1 MPTLADHSSTSIIKL
16 LAVGENGTGK
26 SGALASLAKAGYRL
40 WILDYDNGLDS
51 IVDALSG
58 DTDALKR
65 VTFETL
71 RDDIT
76 TVNGLPKI
84 KTPVHA
90 YEDAGRTIQKWEK
103 SLPEYEIVTQEFLE
117 EDKPP
122 VISKTTH
129 HFTPSDVLVLDTLSS
144 FTQAA
149 FNKAL
154 ALGARL
160 NQRPQLQDYGWMA
173 DSVKLFIEMLTSP
186 DLNCHVI
193 VNTHIRFLTSEADE
207 TTQRGLPNAK
217 GQEISREVGKYFN
230 NVILF
235 RTLGSG
241 PGARRRIG
249 TQPQGVVE
257 VKVSAPSKV
266 KAEYPIDTGLA
277 DLFADILGHR
287 GPIPPT
293 TNQAKG

>member
-1 MPTLADHSSTSIIKL
+1 MPSLDAHPSTSIIKL
-16 LAVGENGTGK
+16 LAIGENGTGK
-26 SGALASLAKAGYRL
+26 SGALASLAKAGYKL
-40 WILDYDNGLDS
+40 WILDYDNGLDTLA
-51 IVDALSG
+51 DALSG
-58 DTDALKR
+58 DNGALGR
-65 VTFETL
+65 VQFETL
-71 RDDIT
+71 RDDIVT
-76 TVNGLPKI
+76 TNGLPKI
-84 KTPVHA
+84 KAPVHA
-90 YEDAGRTIQKWEK
+90 YEDAGRTLERWRVE
-103 SLPEYEIVTQEFLE
+103 EFG
-117 EDKPP
+117 PN
-122 VISKTTH
+122 
-129 HFTPSDVLVLDTLSS
+129 DVLVLDTLST
-144 FTQAA
+144 FTGAA

-173 DSVKLFIEMLTSP
+173 DSVKLFLEMLTSP
-186 DLNCHVI
+186 ELNCHVI
-193 VNTHIRFLTSEADE
+193 VNTHVRYLASESDD

-241 PGARRRIG
+241 PGARRRIS

-266 KAEYPIDTGLA
+266 KPEYPIDTGLA

-287 GPIPPT
+287 GPTTTPT
-293 TNQAKG
+293 TKGT

>member
-1 MPTLADHSSTSIIKL
+1 MPSLDAHPSSSIIKL

-26 SGALASLAKAGYRL
+26 SGALASLVKAGYHL
-40 WILDYDNGLDS
+40 HILDYDNGLDS

-58 DTDALKR
+58 DTPALKR
-65 VTFETL
+65 VEYETL

-76 TVNGLPKI
+76 TVNGLPKV
-84 KTPVHA
+84 KAPVHA
-90 YEDAGRTIQKWEK
+90 YEDAGRTLEKWK
-103 SLPEYEIVTQEFLE
+103 VT
-117 EDKPP
+117 D
-122 VISKTTH
+122 
-129 HFTPSDVLVLDTLSS
+129 FTPKDVLVLDTLSS

-154 ALGARL
+154 AIGQRL

-186 DLNCHVI
+186 ELNCHVI

-277 DLFADILGHR
+277 DLFSDILGHR
-287 GPIPPT
+287 GPLPT
-293 TNQAKG
+293 TNKGA

>member
-1 MPTLADHSSTSIIKL
+1 MPSLDAHHANVLYKGL
-16 LAVGENGTGK
+16 HVGENGTGK
-26 SGALASLAKAGYRL
+26 SGALASLAAAGYSL
-40 WILDYDNGLDS
+40 HVLDYDNGLDS
-51 IVDALSG
+51 IVDALR
-58 DTDALKR
+58 DNPAALKR
-65 VTFETL
+65 VQFETL

-76 TVNGLPKI
+76 TTNGLPKI
-84 KTPVHA
+84 KAPVHA
-90 YEDAGRTIQKWEK
+90 YEDAGRTLEKWKVEA
-103 SLPEYEIVTQEFLE
+103 
-117 EDKPP
+117 
-122 VISKTTH
+122 
-129 HFTPSDVLVLDTLSS
+129 FTPSDVLVLDTLST
-144 FTQAA
+144 FTTAA

-173 DSVKLFIEMLTSP
+173 DSVKLFLEMLTSP
-186 DLNCHVI
+186 ELNCHVI
-193 VNTHIRFLTSEADE
+193 VNTHVRYLASESDD

-241 PGARRRIG
+241 PGARRRIS

-266 KAEYPIDTGLA
+266 KPEYPIDTGLA

-287 GPIPPT
+287 GPTAKPT
-293 TNQAKG
+293 KGT